1 MRIDLTA
8 LELQLLLGCLLTVR
22 DIDEGGGGPAQL
34 EEMRAIDRLAN
45 NLAEQA
51 YPQINTEIRAL
62 RSLLPPE
69 VT

>member
-1 MRIDLTA
+1 MRIDLTPH
-8 LELQLLLGCLLTVR
+8 ELQLVLGCLLTVR
-22 DIDEGGGGPAQL
+22 DIDEYNGVL

-51 YPQINTEIRAL
+51 FPQINTEVRVRA
-62 RSLLPPE
+62 SLPPE